1 MVSTG
6 VGERKIYHGPCIKVL
21 VSTRVIKINLCTTDI
36 ELTIYI
42 KYSYFLIYKY
52 NITSTRG

>member
-1 MVSTG
+1 MKKKFGS
-6 VGERKIYHGPCIKVL
+6 CIKVQ
-21 VSTRVIKINLCTTDI
+21 VSTKVVNINLCTTDI

-52 NITSTRG
+52 NITSTSG